1 MKIIKIRI
9 LLLKVVLL
17 SSLLSSCDFISTDK
31 ILKKNYVRDE
41 DYSKTANKVTREV
54 ARKLKQEK
62 GLHCAGK
69 GGAMMSDIQEMA
81 LSFDLF
87 QEVDL
92 SEARELLV
100 YATTEYLNAINQSR
114 EVRPYLHNYPFLPE
128 NVKIMIWIHKPDGHD
143 VPIGSIDFMSSVN
156 GRLIYKMTTS
166 IQPYSNKKI
175 HEETYEEA
183 LKILKDQ
190 EDASQTK
197 AS

>member
-31 ILKKNYVRDE
+31 ILKKNYVHDE
-41 DYSKTANKVTREV
+41 DYEKIADRVTREV
-54 ARKLKQEK
+54 ARKLKKEK

-69 GGAMMSDIQEMA
+69 GGGMMSDIQEMA
-81 LSFDLF
+81 LSFQF
-87 QEVDL
+87 FHEVDL
-92 SEARELLV
+92 TEARELLV
-100 YATTEYLNAINQSR
+100 YATTEYLNAINGSK
-114 EVRPYLHNYPFLPE
+114 EVRPYLHNYPFKVE
-128 NVKIMIWIHKPDGHD
+128 NIEIMIWIKKSDGRD
-143 VPIGSIDFMSSVN
+143 VA
-156 GRLIYKMTTS
+156 
-166 IQPYSNKKI
+166 SNQIAFLSTVKGILSYALPRERGVLSRKI
-175 HEETYEEA
+175 LHEETYEEA